1 MAIEPVGHKSSHF
14 LPLFIFLGILQ
25 HPCGYIPI
33 HFSHGDI
40 FAEPDPSHEKNGMQ
54 RLNP

>member
-1 MAIEPVGHKSSHF
+1 MAIEPIGHKSGHF
-14 LPLFIFLGILQ
+14 LPLFIFPDSLQ
-25 HPCGYIPI
+25 HPGGYIPI

-40 FAEPDPSHEKNGMQ
+40 FAKLNPSHEKNGMQ

>member
-14 LPLFIFLGILQ
+14 LPHFIFPGILQ
-25 HPCGYIPI
+25 HPCGYISI

-40 FAEPDPSHEKNGMQ
+40 SAKLDPSHEKNGMQ